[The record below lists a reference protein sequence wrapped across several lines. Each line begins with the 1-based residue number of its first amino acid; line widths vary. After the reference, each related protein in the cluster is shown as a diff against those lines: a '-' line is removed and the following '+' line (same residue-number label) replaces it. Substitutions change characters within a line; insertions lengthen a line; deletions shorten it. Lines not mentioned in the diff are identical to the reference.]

1 MNERTSAL
9 ALYTRH
15 SLGNTEVKRQPVYPP
30 CSLLHSHFY
39 LARRYHLGLDDSL
52 GVEVLYPNLFA
63 HAAVGQG
70 LAGHAHGQGAAASG
84 DDHLVALANHFGL
97 FQMNLG
103 DDLIG
108 DHWSDKF
115 LTNGFVDGGQE
126 TLADLADVALT
137 QDHILRLDNPGA
149 LERTGSGDNFP
160 IQAHLSGHEHRPGR
174 RAVAT
179 NLHRDASQRPGR
191 ALQRGSQFLVAH
203 RHAQARVELV
213 DFNLVAAFGL
223 TGCQIVFYGEFK
235 KALRDAD
242 KEIRQ
247 GNRHISD
254 GTCADREQADGQ
266 QCTEPMAAVS
276 GQASRKCRLCVHA
289 GSIASP
295 VPFSDEC
302 ASDTLALG
310 RSQGMAGVMD
320 SVNQRTQLVGQ
331 NRLELLLFRLD
342 GQQLYG
348 INVFKVREVL
358 QCPKLTLM
366 PKSSPVVCGVANI
379 RGATIP
385 ILDLAMATGSGRLLD
400 QSNPFVIITEYNTK
414 TQGFLVRSV
423 ERIVNMNWEEIHPP
437 PKGTGRDHYLTAVT
451 RVDNQLVEIIDV
463 EKILAEV
470 APTPEAISAGVV
482 DAETQHKAIS
492 LRVLTV
498 DDSSV
503 ARKQVT
509 RCLQTVGVEVV
520 ALNDGRQALDYL
532 RQLVDEGKKPE
543 EEFLM
548 MISDIEMPEM
558 DGYTLTSEIRSDP
571 RMQKLHIIL
580 HTSLSGVFNQAM
592 VKKVGADDF
601 LAKFRP
607 DDLASR
613 VVQRIKAA
621 E

>member
-1 MNERTSAL
+1 
-9 ALYTRH
+9 
-15 SLGNTEVKRQPVYPP
+15 
-30 CSLLHSHFY
+30 
-39 LARRYHLGLDDSL
+39 
-52 GVEVLYPNLFA
+52 
-63 HAAVGQG
+63 
-70 LAGHAHGQGAAASG
+70 
-84 DDHLVALANHFGL
+84 
-97 FQMNLG
+97 
-103 DDLIG
+103 
-108 DHWSDKF
+108 
-115 LTNGFVDGGQE
+115 
-126 TLADLADVALT
+126 
-137 QDHILRLDNPGA
+137 
-149 LERTGSGDNFP
+149 
-160 IQAHLSGHEHRPGR
+160 
-174 RAVAT
+174 
-179 NLHRDASQRPGR
+179 
-191 ALQRGSQFLVAH
+191 
-203 RHAQARVELV
+203 
-213 DFNLVAAFGL
+213 
-223 TGCQIVFYGEFK
+223 
-235 KALRDAD
+235 
-242 KEIRQ
+242 
-247 GNRHISD
+247 
-254 GTCADREQADGQ
+254 
-266 QCTEPMAAVS
+266 
-276 GQASRKCRLCVHA
+276 
-289 GSIASP
+289 
-295 VPFSDEC
+295 
-302 ASDTLALG
+302 
-310 RSQGMAGVMD
+310 MAGVMD

-342 GQQLYG
+342 GPQLYG

-366 PKSSPVVCGVANI
+366 PKSNPVVCGVASI

-385 ILDLAMATGSGRLLD
+385 IMDLAMATGSGGLQD

-437 PKGTGRDHYLTAVT
+437 PKGTGHDHYLTAVT

-463 EKILAEV
+463 EKVLAEV
-470 APTPEAISAGVV
+470 APAPEAISAGVV
-482 DAETQHKAIS
+482 DDETQHKALS

-503 ARKQVT
+503 ARKQVS

-532 RQLVDEGKKPE
+532 RKLVDEGKKPE

-558 DGYTLTSEIRSDP
+558 DGYTLTAEIRNDP

-613 VVQRIKAA
+613 VVDRIKAA
-621 E
+621 DNS

>member
-1 MNERTSAL
+1 
-9 ALYTRH
+9 
-15 SLGNTEVKRQPVYPP
+15 
-30 CSLLHSHFY
+30 
-39 LARRYHLGLDDSL
+39 
-52 GVEVLYPNLFA
+52 
-63 HAAVGQG
+63 
-70 LAGHAHGQGAAASG
+70 
-84 DDHLVALANHFGL
+84 
-97 FQMNLG
+97 
-103 DDLIG
+103 
-108 DHWSDKF
+108 
-115 LTNGFVDGGQE
+115 
-126 TLADLADVALT
+126 
-137 QDHILRLDNPGA
+137 
-149 LERTGSGDNFP
+149 
-160 IQAHLSGHEHRPGR
+160 
-174 RAVAT
+174 
-179 NLHRDASQRPGR
+179 
-191 ALQRGSQFLVAH
+191 
-203 RHAQARVELV
+203 
-213 DFNLVAAFGL
+213 
-223 TGCQIVFYGEFK
+223 
-235 KALRDAD
+235 
-242 KEIRQ
+242 
-247 GNRHISD
+247 
-254 GTCADREQADGQ
+254 
-266 QCTEPMAAVS
+266 
-276 GQASRKCRLCVHA
+276 
-289 GSIASP
+289 
-295 VPFSDEC
+295 
-302 ASDTLALG
+302 
-310 RSQGMAGVMD
+310 MAGVMD

-366 PKSSPVVCGVANI
+366 PKSNPVVCGVASI

-385 ILDLAMATGSGRLLD
+385 IMDLAMATGSGGLQD

-437 PKGTGRDHYLTAVT
+437 PKGTGHDHYLTAVT

-463 EKILAEV
+463 EKVLAEV
-470 APTPEAISAGVV
+470 APAPEAISAGVV
-482 DAETQHKAIS
+482 DDETQHKALS

-503 ARKQVT
+503 ARKQVS

-532 RQLVDEGKKPE
+532 RKLVDEGKKPE

-558 DGYTLTSEIRSDP
+558 DGYTLTAEIRNDP

-613 VVQRIKAA
+613 VVDRIKAA
-621 E
+621 DIS